1 VTPDRV
7 FDSRASAGATG
18 DRRVRRIITAV
29 LALGVALLASPL
41 VLGEYAQQILS
52 QAFFFAI
59 AAITVDLLWGYTG
72 ILTFGQSA
80 FFGIG
85 VYTVALA
92 LAYYVEGTLATAAVI
107 LGAMAVAAL
116 VGAGVGWLSFWD
128 RASPIYVAIVTLALP
143 VVFTQIILSGG
154 AYTGSSSGLPIP
166 VPALS
171 LTQWYWIAGGLLLV
185 VAIAAYVLVSSDA
198 GRILVAIRENE
209 ERCRY
214 LGLQTSRVK
223 IRLMAIAGAVAAL
236 AGAFYVLF
244 GSVAAHSYGD
254 FVFGTE
260 LVVWTALGGRGTLI
274 GPVLGTVG
282 VNYVSALLGGNL
294 PFVWLFFVGFAFVLV
309 VVYLPEGL
317 APAIGR
323 ALARLGRAAAL
334 RAAAGA
340 DGSAEASSAAR
351 VVGVRVVS
359 ASVSD
364 GADSGPPVLE
374 LRQVSRRYGS
384 LRVLDEVSL
393 VARRGEVI
401 GIVGPNGAG
410 KTTLLRCIADGRER
424 SSGEIIVDGRPI
436 GGLPPHACVRLGV
449 SRKFQTPNVFDALT
463 VLDCLRVARSYR
475 TPASPWRRSRTLE
488 LPEPSL
494 HAVQVSGLLSVLDEP
509 AGHLSHGARQALEL
523 SMVLALEPTVLLLD
537 EPTAGLTR
545 EERAAIGSVL
555 TELAQSHRLCILL
568 IEHDLDFVRE
578 ISTRLVVLHLGRV
591 LADGPLSEVADS
603 ELVRTIYVGEAARA

>member
-1 VTPDRV
+1 MGWV
-7 FDSRASAGATG
+7 FAG
-18 DRRVRRIITAV
+18 
-29 LALGVALLASPL
+29 LAALLLASPL

-52 QAFFFAI
+52 QAFCYAV

-92 LAYYVEGTLATAAVI
+92 LAYYVEGALATAAVI
-107 LGAMAVAAL
+107 AGAMILAAL

-143 VVFTQIILSGG
+143 VVFTQLILSGG

-171 LTQWYWIAGGLLLV
+171 LTQWYWLAGGLLFLV
-185 VAIAAYVLVSSDA
+185 AAGAYALVSSDA
-198 GRILVAIRENE
+198 GRLLVAVRENE

-214 LGLQTSRVK
+214 LGLRTSRLK
-223 IRLMAIAGAVAAL
+223 IRLMAACGGVAAL

-244 GSVAAHSYGD
+244 ASVAAHTYGD

-260 LVVWTALGGRGTLI
+260 LVVWTALGGRGTLL
-274 GPVLGTVG
+274 GPIFGAVG

-294 PFVWLFFVGFAFVLV
+294 PFVWLLFVGFAFVAV
-309 VVYLPEGL
+309 VVYLPQGIV
-317 APAIGR
+317 PAIGHG
-323 ALARLGRAAAL
+323 LARASRAARRGA
-334 RAAAGA
+334 RA
-340 DGSAEASSAAR
+340 R
-351 VVGVRVVS
+351 S
-359 ASVSD
+359 ASPPSVVAATAMRGWPPSVDGDGRESD
-364 GADSGPPVLE
+364 PVVLSV
-374 LRQVSRRYGS
+374 RGVGKRYGS
-384 LRVLDEVSL
+384 LQVLDGVSFE
-393 VARRGEVI
+393 ARRGEVI

-424 SSGEIIVDGRPI
+424 SSGEVLIDGHPI

-449 SRKFQTPNVFDALT
+449 SRKFQAPNVFEALS
-463 VLDCLRVARSYR
+463 VIDCLRVARSYR
-475 TPASPWRRSRTLE
+475 VPASPWRRTQALA
-488 LPEPSL
+488 LPAAAL
-494 HAVQVSGLLSVLDEP
+494 HAVEVSGLLALLDEP
-509 AGHLSHGARQALEL
+509 AGHLSHGAKQALEL
-523 SMVLALEPTVLLLD
+523 AMVLALEPTVLLLD

-545 EERAAIGSVL
+545 EERAAIGSVVR
-555 TELAQSHRLCILL
+555 ELAQSHRLCILL

-578 ISTRLVVLHLGRV
+578 ISTRLIVLHLGRV
-591 LADGPLSEVADS
+591 LADGALAEVADS
-603 ELVRTIYVGEAARA
+603 ELVRTIYVGDRARA